1 MNDERLRQ
9 RLREGDPANGENGL
23 HPGEIHA
30 MRRAVLTAAPEPRRR
45 LLPALALAGAA
56 AAAILIAVFALR
68 PALRP
73 HPVQPPAPPRIAVVP
88 ARPPAAGPTPRALQP
103 SPTRTEPPAP
113 EEKKKR
119 PIHRRRHLRAAP
131 EETATLAALEPAG
144 NPPEEPGIR
153 QIQFSTP
160 GGTRII
166 WTLTSG
172 KASR

>member
-9 RLREGDPANGENGL
+9 RLREGDPATGENGL
-23 HPGEIHA
+23 NPGEIHA
-30 MRRAVLTAAPEPRRR
+30 MRRAVLAAAPEPRRR

-56 AAAILIAVFALR
+56 AAALLIALFALR
-68 PALRP
+68 PA
-73 HPVQPPAPPRIAVVP
+73 PVQPPAPLRIAAVP
-88 ARPPAAGPTPRALQP
+88 ARPQAPRALQP
-103 SPTRTEPPAP
+103 SPVRTEPTAP
-113 EEKKKR
+113 EEEKREKKR
-119 PIHRRRHLRAAP
+119 PIPRRRHLRAVP

-144 NPPEEPGIR
+144 NPPEEIR

>member
-9 RLREGDPANGENGL
+9 RLREGDPATGENGL
-23 HPGEIHA
+23 NPGEIHA

-45 LLPALALAGAA
+45 LLPALALAAA
-56 AAAILIAVFALR
+56 AAAALLIALFALR
-68 PALRP
+68 PAS
-73 HPVQPPAPPRIAVVP
+73 VQPPAPPRIAAVP
-88 ARPPAAGPTPRALQP
+88 ALQP
-103 SPTRTEPPAP
+103 SPIRTELPARG
-113 EEKKKR
+113 EKKKKS
-119 PIHRRRHLRAAP
+119 IQRRRHLRAAP
-131 EETATLAALEPAG
+131 QETATLAALDPAG
-144 NPPEEPGIR
+144 TPPEEPGIR

>member
-9 RLREGDPANGENGL
+9 RLREGDPATGENGL
-23 HPGEIHA
+23 NPGEIHA

-56 AAAILIAVFALR
+56 AAALLIALFALR
-68 PALRP
+68 PAPRP
-73 HPVQPPAPPRIAVVP
+73 GPVQPPAPPRIAAVP
-88 ARPPAAGPTPRALQP
+88 ALQQP
-103 SPTRTEPPAP
+103 SPTRTEPPARG
-113 EEKKKR
+113 EKKKR
-119 PIHRRRHLRAAP
+119 PSQRRRHLRAAP
-131 EETATLAALEPAG
+131 EETATLAALDPAG
-144 NPPEEPGIR
+144 NRPEEPGIQ

>member
-9 RLREGDPANGENGL
+9 RLREGDPATGENGL
-23 HPGEIHA
+23 NPGEIHA
-30 MRRAVLTAAPEPRRR
+30 IRRAVLAAAPEPRRR
-45 LLPALALAGAA
+45 LLPAFALAGAA
-56 AAAILIAVFALR
+56 AAALLIALLALR
-68 PALRP
+68 PPLRP
-73 HPVQPPAPPRIAVVP
+73 DPVQPLAPPRIAAVP
-88 ARPPAAGPTPRALQP
+88 ARPPAPVPRAPQI
-103 SPTRTEPPAP
+103 SASRTETLSPG
-113 EEKKKR
+113 EKKQR
-119 PIHRRRHLRAAP
+119 PTHRRHHLRAAP

-144 NPPEEPGIR
+144 NPPAEPGTR

>member
-9 RLREGDPANGENGL
+9 RLREGDPATGENGL
-23 HPGEIHA
+23 NPGEIHA
-30 MRRAVLTAAPEPRRR
+30 MRRAVLAAAPEPRRR

-56 AAAILIAVFALR
+56 AAALLIVFFALK
-68 PALRP
+68 PD
-73 HPVQPPAPPRIAVVP
+73 PVQPSAPPRIAAVP
-88 ARPPAAGPTPRALQP
+88 AQPQVPAPPAPRP
-103 SPTRTEPPAP
+103 EPPAP
-113 EEKKKR
+113 GEKKKR
-119 PIHRRRHLRAAP
+119 PIQRRRHLRAAP
-131 EETATLAALEPAG
+131 EETTTLAALEPAG

>member
-9 RLREGDPANGENGL
+9 RLREGDPATGENGL
-23 HPGEIHA
+23 NPGEIHA

-45 LLPALALAGAA
+45 LLPAFALAGAA
-56 AAAILIAVFALR
+56 AAAIVIALFALG
-68 PALRP
+68 PD
-73 HPVQPPAPPRIAVVP
+73 PVQPPAPPRIAAVP
-88 ARPPAAGPTPRALQP
+88 AQPPAPTALRQP
-103 SPTRTEPPAP
+103 SATRTEPPTP
-113 EEKKKR
+113 NEEKKEKKR
-119 PIHRRRHLRAAP
+119 PIPRRRHLRAAP
-131 EETATLAALEPAG
+131 EETATLAALDPAG

-153 QIQFSTP
+153 QIQFSAP

>member
-1 MNDERLRQ
+1 MNDERLGQ
-9 RLREGDPANGENGL
+9 RLREGDPAMGENGL
-23 HPGEIHA
+23 NPGEIHA
-30 MRRAVLTAAPEPRRR
+30 MRRAVLAAAPEPRRR

-56 AAAILIAVFALR
+56 AAALLIALFALR
-68 PALRP
+68 PD
-73 HPVQPPAPPRIAVVP
+73 PVQPPAPPRIATVP
-88 ARPPAAGPTPRALQP
+88 AQPQAPRALRP
-103 SPTRTEPPAP
+103 SPARTEPPAR

-119 PIHRRRHLRAAP
+119 PTQRRRHLRAAP

>member
-9 RLREGDPANGENGL
+9 RLREGDPATGENGL
-23 HPGEIHA
+23 HPDEIHA
-30 MRRAVLTAAPEPRRR
+30 MRRAVLAAAPEPRRR

-56 AAAILIAVFALR
+56 AAAILIALFALR
-68 PALRP
+68 PD
-73 HPVQPPAPPRIAVVP
+73 PVQPPAPQRVAVVP
-88 ARPPAAGPTPRALQP
+88 AQPQAPRALQP
-103 SPTRTEPPAP
+103 SPTRTKPPTP

-119 PIHRRRHLRAAP
+119 PLQRRRHLRAAP
-131 EETATLAALEPAG
+131 QETPTLAALEPAG

>member
-9 RLREGDPANGENGL
+9 RLREGDPAMGENGL
-23 HPGEIHA
+23 NPGEIHA

-45 LLPALALAGAA
+45 LLPAFALAGAA
-56 AAAILIAVFALR
+56 AALIALFAVR
-68 PALRP
+68 PS
-73 HPVQPPAPPRIAVVP
+73 PVQPPAPPRIAAVP
-88 ARPPAAGPTPRALQP
+88 AQPPAPQVLQP
-103 SPTRTEPPAP
+103 SPARTEPPVP
-113 EEKKKR
+113 EEKKEKKR
-119 PIHRRRHLRAAP
+119 PIPRRRHLRPAP
-131 EETATLAALEPAG
+131 DETATLAALEPAG

>member
-9 RLREGDPANGENGL
+9 RLREGDPATGENGL
-23 HPGEIHA
+23 NPGEIHA
-30 MRRAVLTAAPEPRRR
+30 MRRAVLAAAPEPRRR

-56 AAAILIAVFALR
+56 AAILIALFALR
-68 PALRP
+68 PG
-73 HPVQPPAPPRIAVVP
+73 PVQPPAPPRIAAVP
-88 ARPPAAGPTPRALQP
+88 AQPQVPAPPALQQASAP
-103 SPTRTEPPAP
+103 RTEPPAP
-113 EEKKKR
+113 GEKKKR
-119 PIHRRRHLRAAP
+119 PIQRRRHLRAAR
-131 EETATLAALEPAG
+131 EETATLASREPAG
-144 NPPEEPGIR
+144 NPPAEPGAR

>member
-1 MNDERLRQ
+1 MNDEQLRQ
-9 RLREGDPANGENGL
+9 RLREGDPATGENGL
-23 HPGEIHA
+23 NPGEIQA

-56 AAAILIAVFALR
+56 VAAALIAFFILR
-68 PALRP
+68 PG
-73 HPVQPPAPPRIAVVP
+73 PVPPAPPRIAAVP
-88 ARPPAAGPTPRALQP
+88 AQPPAPTALRQP
-103 SPTRTEPPAP
+103 SATRTETPAP
-113 EEKKKR
+113 NEEKKEKKR
-119 PIHRRRHLRAAP
+119 PIPRRRHLRAAP
-131 EETATLAALEPAG
+131 EETPTLAALDPAG

-153 QIQFSTP
+153 QIQFSAP

>member
-9 RLREGDPANGENGL
+9 RLREGDPATGENGL
-23 HPGEIHA
+23 NPGEIHA
-30 MRRAVLTAAPEPRRR
+30 MRRAVLAAAPEPRRR

-56 AAAILIAVFALR
+56 AAAILIVLFALR
-68 PALRP
+68 PD
-73 HPVQPPAPPRIAVVP
+73 PVQPPAPPRIA
-88 ARPPAAGPTPRALQP
+88 AGPVPRVLQP
-103 SPTRTEPPAP
+103 SPTRTEPPVT
-113 EEKKKR
+113 EEKKEKKKR
-119 PIHRRRHLRAAP
+119 PIQRQRHLRAAP
-131 EETATLAALEPAG
+131 EAPPTLAALEPAG
-144 NPPEEPGIR
+144 NPPEEIR

>member
-23 HPGEIHA
+23 HPDEIHA
-30 MRRAVLTAAPEPRRR
+30 MRRAVLAAAPEPRRR

-56 AAAILIAVFALR
+56 AAAILIVLFAPR
-68 PALRP
+68 PD
-73 HPVQPPAPPRIAVVP
+73 PVQPPAPPRIAVVP
-88 ARPPAAGPTPRALQP
+88 AQTPEPRALQP
-103 SPTRTEPPAP
+103 SPVRTEPPAR

-131 EETATLAALEPAG
+131 EETAVLAALDPAG
-144 NPPEEPGIR
+144 KPPEEPGVR

>member
-23 HPGEIHA
+23 HPDEIHA
-30 MRRAVLTAAPEPRRR
+30 MRRAVLAAAPEPRRR

-73 HPVQPPAPPRIAVVP
+73 DPVQPPAPPRIAAVP
-88 ARPPAAGPTPRALQP
+88 ARPPAAVPAPRTLQP
-103 SPTRTEPPAP
+103 SPIRTEPPAR
-113 EEKKKR
+113 EKKKEK
-119 PIHRRRHLRAAP
+119 PLQRRRHLRTAP
-131 EETATLAALEPAG
+131 QEVPTLAALESAG

>member
-9 RLREGDPANGENGL
+9 RLREGDPATGENGL
-23 HPGEIHA
+23 KPGEIHA
-30 MRRAVLTAAPEPRRR
+30 MRRAVLAAAPEPRRR

-56 AAAILIAVFALR
+56 AAAILIALFSLR
-68 PALRP
+68 PG
-73 HPVQPPAPPRIAVVP
+73 PVQPPAPLRIAAVP
-88 ARPPAAGPTPRALQP
+88 AQPRAPQALQP
-103 SPTRTEPPAP
+103 SPIRTEPPAP
-113 EEKKKR
+113 EEEKREKKR
-119 PIHRRRHLRAAP
+119 PIPRRRHLRAAP
-131 EETATLAALEPAG
+131 EKTATLAALEPAG
-144 NPPEEPGIR
+144 NPPEEIR

>member
-9 RLREGDPANGENGL
+9 RLREGDPATGENGL

-30 MRRAVLTAAPEPRRR
+30 MRRAVLAAAPEPRRR
-45 LLPALALAGAA
+45 LLPVLALAGAA
-56 AAAILIAVFALR
+56 AAALMIALFALR
-68 PALRP
+68 PG
-73 HPVQPPAPPRIAVVP
+73 PVQPPAPLRIATGP
-88 ARPPAAGPTPRALQP
+88 ARPRAPRALQP
-103 SPTRTEPPAP
+103 LPVRTEPPAP
-113 EEKKKR
+113 EEEKREKKKR
-119 PIHRRRHLRAAP
+119 PIQRRRHLRAAP

-144 NPPEEPGIR
+144 NPPEEIR